1 MPTGY
6 YGIPGSK
13 RESDVT
19 PVHAVLRGA
28 PVCGVSLRCGME
40 FQFCAAGFEQRYIEC
55 GRCKRILRA
64 VFAANQHVYATR
76 RKGSRRGNA

>member
-19 PVHAVLRGA
+19 KVHYTLRGKA
-28 PVCGVSLRCGME
+28 ICGVRVRKGME
-40 FQFCAAGFEQRYIEC
+40 FQFCANGFDKDMIEC
-55 GRCKRILRA
+55 QRCIRKRI
-64 VFAANQHVYATR
+64 TR
-76 RKGSRRGNA
+76 WAFR